1 MNKKEEQRKMKKEDW
16 RYKAIVWLNIMDVI
30 LIFGIIYF
38 ASKYSWW
45 LLLFLLVIGS
55 SDSEKRILGLKEN
68 DWTIN
73 SKRYGMVCYKDKWI
87 NWENK
92 TPDKTD
98 SRIK

>member
-1 MNKKEEQRKMKKEDW
+1 MMNKKEEQRKMKKEDW

-68 DWTIN
+68 D
-73 SKRYGMVCYKDKWI
+73 
-87 NWENK
+87 
-92 TPDKTD
+92 
-98 SRIK
+98 

>member
-68 DWTIN
+68 D
-73 SKRYGMVCYKDKWI
+73 
-87 NWENK
+87 
-92 TPDKTD
+92 
-98 SRIK
+98 